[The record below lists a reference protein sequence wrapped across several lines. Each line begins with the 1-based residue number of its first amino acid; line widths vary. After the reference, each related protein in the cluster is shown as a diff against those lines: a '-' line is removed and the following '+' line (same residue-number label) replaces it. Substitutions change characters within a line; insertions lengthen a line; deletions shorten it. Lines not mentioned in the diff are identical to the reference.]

1 MSDGNIY
8 KKIQLVG
15 SSEQGIDDAIRRAIE
30 RASQTMRNLDWF
42 EMKEVRGWIQDGQPK
57 HFQVVLEVGF
67 RLEEGEPVS

>member
-1 MSDGNIY
+1 MSDANIY

-42 EMKEVRGWIQDGQPK
+42 EMKEVRGWIKDGEPR

-67 RLEEGEPVS
+67 RLEEGQAVS

>member
-1 MSDGNIY
+1 MSNGNIY

-30 RASQTMRNLDWF
+30 RASQTTRNLDWF

-57 HFQVVLEVGF
+57 HFQVVLEVGY
-67 RLEEGEPVS
+67 RLEEGEPAS

>member
-1 MSDGNIY
+1 MSNGNIY

-15 SSEQGIDDAIRRAIE
+15 SSEEGIDDAIRRAIE

-42 EMKEVRGWIQDGQPK
+42 EMKEVRGWVKDGQPK

-67 RLEEGEPVS
+67 RLEEGEPIS

>member
-30 RASQTMRNLDWF
+30 RASQTMRNLDLF
-42 EMKEVRGWIQDGQPK
+42 EMKEVRGWIQDGQPM

-67 RLEEGEPVS
+67 RLDEGEPVS